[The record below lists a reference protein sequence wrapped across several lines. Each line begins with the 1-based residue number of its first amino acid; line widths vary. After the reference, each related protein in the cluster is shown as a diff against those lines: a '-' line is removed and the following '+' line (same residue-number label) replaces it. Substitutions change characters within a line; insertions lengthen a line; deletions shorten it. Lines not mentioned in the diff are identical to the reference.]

1 MVTGLLLPLIAA
13 GAVGWLAWW
22 RETRHFDERS
32 FDEPRGWDTTEEEFR
47 RQVIE
52 QRKRRRVSAMVV
64 GALAGSA
71 AAGLLLQAAGLS
83 AGGSG

>member
-22 RETRHFDERS
+22 RETRH